1 MSYLSDLVEAIKF
14 SADYHALINLLK
26 SGKGVGGTQFVIF
39 APNIALSII
48 LVYIEVNS
56 RGNLLHENLIFRLL
70 QLQFHEL
77 LIFLAKRSAKEQNVR
92 FWLVSH
98 VMYPST

>member
-1 MSYLSDLVEAIKF
+1 MQIIMHSLTYSKVGKELVE
-14 SADYHALINLLK
+14 HNLL
-26 SGKGVGGTQFVIF
+26 FVSKIIIF

-48 LVYIEVNS
+48 LIYIEVNS
-56 RGNLLHENLIFRLL
+56 RGNLLHNNLIFWLL